1 MNIVLLHI
9 FVFILAFYVSNS
21 IWEYLQSDE
30 IDFDTIETPSGR
42 IRGKLNHTLFD
53 KKLFYSF
60 RGIPFAKPPIQE
72 FRFKVRIDKILRV
85 NFNLFIHLFRL
96 RK

>member
-9 FVFILAFYVSNS
+9 FVFILAFYVSNT
-21 IWEYLQSDE
+21 IWEYLQSDHQ
-30 IDFDTIETPSGR
+30 FYTIETSSGR

-72 FRFKVRIDKILRV
+72 FRFKVSIDKIWRI
-85 NFNLFIHLFRL
+85 NFNLFVHFFRR